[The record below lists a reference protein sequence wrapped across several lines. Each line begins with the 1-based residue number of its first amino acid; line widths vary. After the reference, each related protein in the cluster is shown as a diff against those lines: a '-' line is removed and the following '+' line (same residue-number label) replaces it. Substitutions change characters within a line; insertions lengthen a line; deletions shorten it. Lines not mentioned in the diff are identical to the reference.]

1 VKKIFIT
8 VLLVG
13 LAIFLSMGCI
23 TKQVWTDKVRGVPYQ
38 ERILS
43 FYNNKDEGKIIF
55 IGEKYHYIFDKG
67 TKEFT
72 TFLEAKKGLKLKENH
87 LGIYATTNRR
97 DREKVEVSLNFEFKK
112 SNLTQEQQSWLE
124 GHNARFIRRPLPR
137 KDGDDYDIPVIYA
150 PEQMEIDGYVLN
162 YHLLGK
168 RYQATA
174 EVNNHVV
181 KLKNPINIEVVEF
194 KVTDKKS
201 TLYKVA
207 MTPLSVT
214 ADAGLIIIGAGVAI
228 IYAPFALAN
237 WAYESITK

>member
-112 SNLTQEQQSWLE
+112 NNLTQEQQSWLE
-124 GHNARFIRRPLPR
+124 GHNARFIRRPKII
-137 KDGDDYDIPVIYA
+137 KDRPVIYR

-214 ADAGLIIIGAGVAI
+214 ADAGLVVIGTGMAI
-228 IYAPFALAN
+228 IYAPFALGYL
-237 WAYESITK
+237 AYDTIKN